1 MDAISDLLES
11 KLSHGVERSV
21 SLVISVVIPHYNDL
35 ENLVRCLDSLRSQKF
50 PRNQFE
56 IVVSDN
62 NSTGGVTAVQRIAP
76 DVTVVAAAEQGAG
89 PARNVGAAV
98 ARGTYLAFLDSD
110 CIADENWLSEGL
122 LAIGQYDYVGGRVI
136 TTVQD
141 PARLTVA
148 EAFEAVFAFD
158 FKKYIN
164 KDRFSGTG
172 NLFVPGHIFRKVG
185 GFRSSVAEDI
195 EWCHRANAKGFVLGY
210 AEQAVVYHP
219 ARREWSA
226 LKKRWD
232 RVTLE
237 MALLSMERPRWRIRW
252 AIYTAAV
259 ALSPLA
265 HWVPVVRSQ
274 RLFGFF
280 AKSRALFGLVRI
292 RTYRSYRMI
301 SVLVRPPRQDPSLCI
316 RRQSSELMQ

>member
-1 MDAISDLLES
+1 MNGISDSLQSEQSRCGERSQRPAIS
-11 KLSHGVERSV
+11 
-21 SLVISVVIPHYNDL
+21 VIIPHYNDL
-35 ENLVRCLDSLRSQKF
+35 ENLTRCLDSVRRQNF
-50 PRNQFE
+50 PRGQFE

-62 NSTGGVTAVQRIAP
+62 NSAGGITAVQRIAP
-76 DVTVVAAAEQGAG
+76 DVTVIAAVEQGAG
-89 PARNVGAAV
+89 PARNAGAAV

-110 CIADENWLSEGL
+110 CVADENWLLEGVS
-122 LAIGQYDYVGGRVI
+122 AVRQYDYVGGRVV

-141 PARLTVA
+141 PTQLTVA

-158 FKKYIN
+158 FKKYII

-172 NLFVPGHIFRKVG
+172 NLFVPEHMFRKVG
-185 GFRSSVAEDI
+185 GFRSNVAEDI
-195 EWCHRANAKGFVLGY
+195 EWCHRANAMGFHLGY
-210 AEQAVVYHP
+210 AERAVVYHP
-219 ARREWSA
+219 ARRDWSA

-252 AIYTAAV
+252 AVYTAAV

-265 HWVPVVRSQ
+265 HWLPVVRSP

-280 AKSRALFGLVRI
+280 AKLRALFGLVRI
-292 RTYRSYRMI
+292 RTYRSYRMMWL
-301 SVLVRPPRQDPSLCI
+301 LVHPP
-316 RRQSSELMQ
+316 EHAG

>member
-1 MDAISDLLES
+1 MNTISDPL
-11 KLSHGVERSV
+11 HGEPSRRVENSQSV
-21 SLVISVVIPHYNDL
+21 VISVIIPHYNDL
-35 ENLVRCLDSLRSQKF
+35 ENLARCLDSVRRQNFPRSQ
-50 PRNQFE
+50 FE
-56 IVVSDN
+56 MVVSDN
-62 NSTGGVTAVQRIAP
+62 NSAGGTTAVQRIAP
-76 DVTVVAAAEQGAG
+76 DVTVITAAQQGAG
-89 PARNVGAAV
+89 PARNAGAAV

-122 LAIGQYDYVGGRVI
+122 SAIGQYDYVGGRVI

-141 PARLTVA
+141 PTQLTVA

-158 FKKYIN
+158 FKKYIT
-164 KDRFSGTG
+164 KDKFSGSG
-172 NLFVPGHIFRKVG
+172 NLFVPEHIFRKVG
-185 GFRSSVAEDI
+185 GFRSNVAEDI
-195 EWCHRANAKGFVLGY
+195 EWCHRANAMGFQLGY
-210 AEQAVVYHP
+210 AAQAVVYHP
-219 ARREWSA
+219 ARRDWSA

-259 ALSPLA
+259 ALSPLG
-265 HWVPVVRSQ
+265 HWLPIVRSQ

-301 SVLVRPPRQDPSLCI
+301 SLLLHPPRQDPSLCV
-316 RRQSSELMQ
+316 RRQS

>member
-1 MDAISDLLES
+1 MNAISHSLQSELL
-11 KLSHGVERSV
+11 GCVERSQA
-21 SLVISVVIPHYNDL
+21 LKISVVIPHYNDL
-35 ENLVRCLDSLRSQKF
+35 ENLARCLDSVRRQNF
-50 PRNQFE
+50 PPSHFE
-56 IVVSDN
+56 IIVSDN
-62 NSTGGVTAVQRIAP
+62 NSNGGTTAVQRIAP
-76 DVTVVAAAEQGAG
+76 DVTVITAAQQGAG
-89 PARNVGAAV
+89 PARNAGAAV

-110 CIADENWLSEGL
+110 CVADENWLSEGL
-122 LAIGQYDYVGGRVI
+122 SAIGQYDYVGGRVI

-141 PARLTVA
+141 PTQLTVA

-158 FKKYIN
+158 FKKYIK

-172 NLFVPGHIFRKVG
+172 NLFVPEHIFRKVG
-185 GFRSSVAEDI
+185 GFRSNVAEDI
-195 EWCHRANAKGFVLGY
+195 EWCHRANAMGFRLGY
-210 AEQAVVYHP
+210 TEQAVVYHP

-265 HWVPVVRSQ
+265 HWLPVVRSQ

-292 RTYRSYRMI
+292 RTYRSYRML
-301 SVLVRPPRQDPSLCI
+301 SVLVHPPRQDPSLCV
-316 RRQSSELMQ
+316 RRQS